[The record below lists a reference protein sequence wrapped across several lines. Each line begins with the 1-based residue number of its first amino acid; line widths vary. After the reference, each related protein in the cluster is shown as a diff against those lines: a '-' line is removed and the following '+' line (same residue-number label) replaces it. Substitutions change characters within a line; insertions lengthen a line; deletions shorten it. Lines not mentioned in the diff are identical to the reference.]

1 VISDGAPTGTVTT
14 VLGNIDVRSLGRTN
28 YHEHLFQIT
37 PLLPKP
43 SWFAT
48 RPLSQHCLPVSESR
62 SPRDAAQPA
71 SFR

>member
-1 VISDGAPTGTVTT
+1 MTT

-28 YHEHLFQIT
+28 YHEHLLQIT

-48 RPLSQHCLPVSESR
+48 RAAISALPPGQRIAEVRETLRNLPR
-62 SPRDAAQPA
+62 SAEED
-71 SFR
+71 